1 MGESRNVYVEP
12 DERAV
17 IRTADVYQT
26 EVEAGTAGYSDT
38 LLSVVANFKNSG
50 APEGFNAQCM
60 VGKSKRGEVALRL
73 FAVIDPETET
83 FVRAGFK
90 ARGCLAMTACASV
103 VCSMVEGK
111 TFAEALAI
119 RPDDVKEA
127 LDGVPWDKIH
137 TAYFAAEGVRA
148 LIGDF
153 IINRGGTIADLDAVV
168 PCDELSLSCAMCEHC
183 SLRDARI
190 ELRFG
195 PAADEAGA
203 GIGDGALGEGGG
215 DAEGGAPAE
224 DVRDAEG
231 DAPAEDAGDAADAA
245 GAADS
250 DGEAEAR
257 ARALAEHNALARVF
271 DDVRAQSA
279 DSRLVTPARWA
290 EIGLVPAHLTPDEFE
305 MLVYEHVE
313 DDRAAR
319 AEAAA
324 APEPAPVFRTATRAV
339 GIPAFLRPEDGEP
352 KEAPEK
358 PARASQDAGSC
369 GEASGGSVGDGDA
382 DETGNDAAGVGAGDG
397 AAGADGP
404 GAPDAFDNPDNP
416 DNPFAGLSIP
426 AGYRLEEVEGEYVL
440 VEAGEGED
448 AAELPID
455 CEHIAT
461 LVGAHSY
468 YLYDRGFMTD
478 AYARWAFLAAEDDRV
493 ITFVECVREESRVY
507 PRPLA
512 ASSLKNPPFRMTDED
527 IAAAW
532 EAVRASGGHP
542 DIERTVASNGDAYF
556 FSTDFLSPAYAASL
570 AEWDAV
576 ERHLHM

>member
-1 MGESRNVYVEP
+1 M
-12 DERAV
+12 
-17 IRTADVYQT
+17 
-26 EVEAGTAGYSDT
+26 
-38 LLSVVANFKNSG
+38 
-50 APEGFNAQCM
+50 
-60 VGKSKRGEVALRL
+60 
-73 FAVIDPETET
+73 
-83 FVRAGFK
+83 
-90 ARGCLAMTACASV
+90 
-103 VCSMVEGK
+103 
-111 TFAEALAI
+111 
-119 RPDDVKEA
+119 
-127 LDGVPWDKIH
+127 
-137 TAYFAAEGVRA
+137 
-148 LIGDF
+148 
-153 IINRGGTIADLDAVV
+153 
-168 PCDELSLSCAMCEHC
+168 
-183 SLRDARI
+183 
-190 ELRFG
+190 RFG
-195 PAADEAGA
+195 PAADEAETGA
-203 GIGDGALGEGGG
+203 GGGALAEEGGDAEG
-215 DAEGGAPAE
+215 DAPAEGVRDAEGGAPAE
-224 DVRDAEG
+224 G
-231 DAPAEDAGDAADAA
+231 AGDAADTA
-245 GAADS
+245 GAADA

-290 EIGLVPAHLTPDEFE
+290 KIGLVPAHLTPDEFE

-324 APEPAPVFRTATRAV
+324 AAAPEPAPVFRTATRAV
-339 GIPAFLRPEDGEP
+339 GVPAFLRPEDGEP
-352 KEAPEK
+352 KEAPEE

-369 GEASGGSVGDGDA
+369 GEASGESVGDGDA
-382 DETGNDAAGVGAGDG
+382 DETGNDAAGAGGGGSAANASVGVDPSAPEGSDAGDG
-397 AAGADGP
+397 AAGADGT
-404 GAPDAFDNPDNP
+404 GAPEGSDAP

-426 AGYRLEEVEGEYVL
+426 AGYRLEEIEGEYVL

-455 CEHIAT
+455 CERIAT

-478 AYARWAFLAAEDDRV
+478 AYARWAFLAAEDDRMV
-493 ITFVECVREESRVY
+493 TFVECVREESRVY

-532 EAVRASGGHP
+532 EAVQASGDHP